1 MKNAKD
7 RRENNLLEPDFFDS
21 QMLWVMLRH
30 LRADRRRRVSF
41 CSLVNLDY
49 IFDIQSMMHTSSV
62 KSLCL
67 QIIIY
72 HRKGLLLETMKTRSP
87 ERIPIQSPK
96 ERKAEVHIKYFVTI
110 NKSKK

>member
-1 MKNAKD
+1 MRKFLYLPISLQAVVKNAKD

-49 IFDIQSMMHTSSV
+49 IFDIQSNDAYV
-62 KSLCL
+62 
-67 QIIIY
+67 
-72 HRKGLLLETMKTRSP
+72 
-87 ERIPIQSPK
+87 
-96 ERKAEVHIKYFVTI
+96 
-110 NKSKK
+110 